1 MHTEMWVN
9 TGLLPFR
16 VASYLVLLSAY
27 YLISR
32 SRSTPQPPASP
43 PLISSSSSSSLF
55 LLGVTWMSINDG
67 VGPDR

>member
-16 VASYLVLLSAY
+16 VTSYLVLLSAY

-32 SRSTPQPPASP
+32 SPLTTPPRAPPPPSP
-43 PLISSSSSSSLF
+43 LSLSSSS
-55 LLGVTWMSINDG
+55 LLGVTWMSINDR
-67 VGPDR
+67 VGPNR